1 MKSFFEND
9 EIEGEGISAFMARVG
24 GKSKLKKRIVDDEF
38 PSNYEDLIYVE
49 PFIGA
54 GHVYFYKEPS
64 VKEVINDF
72 DKDVVDIF
80 KGMKKYSGEK
90 ISNDIKGTY
99 NKKMYKEIIEAK
111 PTSPYSKFLQ
121 LLLRYK
127 LSFFGRGKTFG
138 ARPNVKPNYGS
149 KYNDRMR
156 TTTILNKDFKYLI
169 KKYDSPNTLFY
180 LDPPYEINTKGMY
193 IHDNVPIKDVYD
205 AVKNIKGYFILSYN
219 DSKEAKE
226 LFKDY
231 TIKKVKTKYTAGLIG
246 SQTRDITELI
256 IKNY

>member
-1 MKSFFEND
+1 MESFLDTD
-9 EIEGEGISAFMARVG
+9 EIEGEGLKAFMGRVG
-24 GKSKLKKRIVDDEF
+24 GKSKLKKRIIDEF
-38 PSNYEDLIYVE
+38 PSNYENMIYVE

-80 KGMKKYSGEK
+80 KGMKKYNGEK

-99 NKKMYKEIIEAK
+99 TKKMYKEIIESK
-111 PTSPYSKFLQ
+111 PTNPYNKFLQ

-127 LSFFGRGKTFG
+127 LSFFGKGKTFG
-138 ARPNVKPNYGS
+138 TNAINPNYGS

-169 KKYDSPNTLFY
+169 KKYDSHNTLFY
-180 LDPPYEINTKGMY
+180 LDPPYEINNKGMY

-231 TIKKVKTKYTAGLIG
+231 TIKKLKTKYTAGLVG
-246 SQTRDITELI
+246 SQTRIITELI
-256 IKNY
+256 IKNF

>member
-1 MKSFFEND
+1 MKSFLEND
-9 EIEGEGISAFMARVG
+9 EIEGEGIPAFTGRVG
-24 GKSKLKKRIVDDEF
+24 GKSKLKKRIVDEF

-64 VKEVINDF
+64 VKEVINDI
-72 DKDVVDIF
+72 DKDVVDMF

-90 ISNDIKGTY
+90 ISNDIRGTY
-99 NKKMYKEIIEAK
+99 NKKMFKEIIEAK
-111 PTSPYSKFLQ
+111 PTSPYNKFLQ
-121 LLLRYK
+121 LFLRYK
-127 LSFFGRGKTFG
+127 LSFFKLGRT
-138 ARPNVKPNYGS
+138 YGS
-149 KYNDRMR
+149 KPVVNPNFGSMYNDRMR

-193 IHDNVPIKDVYD
+193 TYDNVPIKDVYD
-205 AVKNIKGYFILSYN
+205 ALKNIKGYFILSYN

-226 LFKDY
+226 LFKNY
-231 TIKKVKTKYTAGLIG
+231 TIKKVKTKYSAGLIG
-246 SQTRDITELI
+246 GQTREITELI

>member
-1 MKSFFEND
+1 MESFFEND
-9 EIEGEGISAFMARVG
+9 EIEGEGLTAFVSRSG
-24 GKSKLKKRIVDDEF
+24 GKSKLKKRIVDEF

-64 VKEVINDF
+64 VKEVINDI
-72 DKDVVDIF
+72 DKDVVDMF

-99 NKKMYKEIIEAK
+99 NKKIYKEIIEAK
-111 PTSPYSKFLQ
+111 PTSPYNKFLQ
-121 LLLRYK
+121 LFLRYK
-127 LSFFGRGKTFG
+127 LSFFGMGRSFG
-138 ARPNVKPNYGS
+138 AKPVVNPNFGS

-180 LDPPYEINTKGMY
+180 LDPPYEIRTKRMY
-193 IHDNVPIKDVYD
+193 KHDNVPIKDVYD
-205 AVKNIKGYFILSYN
+205 ALKNIKGYFILSYN

-231 TIKKVKTKYTAGLIG
+231 NIKKVKTKYTAGQIG
-246 SQTRDITELI
+246 SQTRVITELI

>member
-1 MKSFFEND
+1 MESFLDTD
-9 EIEGEGISAFMARVG
+9 EIEGEGLKAFMGRVG
-24 GKSKLKKRIVDDEF
+24 GKSKLKKRIIDEF
-38 PSNYEDLIYVE
+38 PSNYENMIYVE

-80 KGMKKYSGEK
+80 KGMKKYNGEK

-99 NKKMYKEIIEAK
+99 TKKMYKEIIEAK
-111 PTSPYSKFLQ
+111 PTNPYNKFLQ

-127 LSFFGRGKTFG
+127 LSFFGKGKTFG
-138 ARPNVKPNYGS
+138 TNAINPNYGS

-169 KKYDSPNTLFY
+169 KKYDSHNTLFY
-180 LDPPYEINTKGMY
+180 LDPPYEINNKGMY
-193 IHDNVPIKDVYD
+193 THDNVPIKDVYD

-231 TIKKVKTKYTAGLIG
+231 TIKKLKTKYTAGLVG
-246 SQTRDITELI
+246 SQTRIITELI
-256 IKNY
+256 IKNF